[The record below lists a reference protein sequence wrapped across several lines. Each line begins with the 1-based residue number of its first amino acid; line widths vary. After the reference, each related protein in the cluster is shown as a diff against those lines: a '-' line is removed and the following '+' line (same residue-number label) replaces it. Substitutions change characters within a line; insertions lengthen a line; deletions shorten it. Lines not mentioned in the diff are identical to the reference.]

1 MTRPDNLRSGRELNL
16 WDILDAVNNTVRTRP
31 DSKLAGLLDRFYDS
45 YLEENKEEF
54 MDHSD
59 LRHRDNDIYKKS
71 ISSLVFLSFGIFLL
85 NSVNDVLEISGDEG
99 RGGRSDH

>member
-1 MTRPDNLRSGRELNL
+1 M

-31 DSKLAGLLDRFYDS
+31 DSKLASLLDRFYDS

-54 MDHSD
+54 MDHTD
-59 LRHRDNDIYKKS
+59 QHRDNDSYKKS

-85 NSVNDVLEISGDEG
+85 NSVNDVLEISGDAG
-99 RGGRSDH
+99 RGGRSGH